1 MTVKRIATP
10 MMAMTTRGV
19 ITMAAILARL
29 KSVGHTR
36 MGEVWRERGGG
47 GESGRGEGKRG
58 GRGRGEKMTRGGE
71 EEGGNGRRKEIFG
84 SGKCAPDEPRGP

>member
-58 GRGRGEKMTRGGE
+58 GRGRGEGE
-71 EEGGNGRRKEIFG
+71 EEGRR
-84 SGKCAPDEPRGP
+84 